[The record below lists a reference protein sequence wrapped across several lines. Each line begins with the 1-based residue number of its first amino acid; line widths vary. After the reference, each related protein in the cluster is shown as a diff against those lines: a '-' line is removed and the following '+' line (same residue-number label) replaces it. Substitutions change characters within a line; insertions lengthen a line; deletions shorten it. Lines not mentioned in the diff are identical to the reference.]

1 MLATIHEHLSVPVN
15 GLHEDE
21 DMRWRLDETERV
33 RLGSW
38 SSHRKT
44 LQLRIVLRLEEAHSP
59 EGLGTHGQRFSLR
72 QQLLDVDNAGAAQ
85 PHTIQVRLTV
95 RFARRRTARRLRG
108 DAAACARL
116 RRRG

>member
-1 MLATIHEHLSVPVN
+1 MRATIHEHLSVPVN

-21 DMRWRLDETERV
+21 DMGWRLDDTERV

-44 LQLRIVLRLEEAHSP
+44 FQLWIVLRLEEAHSR
-59 EGLGTHGQRFSLR
+59 ERLETHRQLFSLR
-72 QQLLDVDNAGAAQ
+72 QQLLDVDNAGAAE
-85 PHTIQVRLTV
+85 PHTIQVGLTV

-108 DAAACARL
+108 DAAACA
-116 RRRG
+116 